1 VLVRSIL
8 VSFFADMQGGRE
20 IGRERGV
27 SESGITEKEMGR
39 EVVEHNS
46 GCVETQV
53 DHLEHDDGEEGK
65 TLVREDSESKAWS
78 IVRDLDPWTAWLYKP
93 RTITVLLVGA
103 CLLV

>member
-1 VLVRSIL
+1 VLVISIL
-8 VSFFADMQGGRE
+8 VSFFAGMQG
-20 IGRERGV
+20 GRERGV
-27 SESGITEKEMGR
+27 SESGIREREMGR
-39 EVVEHNS
+39 EVVERSS
-46 GCVETQV
+46 GSVETQG
-53 DHLEHDDGEEGK
+53 DHLAHDDGEEEGK

>member
-8 VSFFADMQGGRE
+8 VSFFAGMQG
-20 IGRERGV
+20 GRERGV
-27 SESGITEKEMGR
+27 SESGITEREMGR
-39 EVVEHNS
+39 EVVEHSS
-46 GCVETQV
+46 GCLETQG
-53 DHLEHDDGEEGK
+53 DHLAHHDGEEEEGK